1 MTVRTAT
8 KQLLC
13 FIRDITPS
21 PFLHHTTPSAIRS
34 TAEQAAGVGEATG
47 MTATLPQLSNPRARA
62 GRDHHQGPI
71 PGPPVLAV
79 DQSFV
84 AVKHH
89 GNHSYLSD
97 FRDFARRRTQS
108 NDILDKVGRVRMQ
121 PETLCQPRPD
131 YGICAAAFAELENT
145 DLVEK
150 LAYNRGSVKVS
161 TTQAQEYDALFT
173 WAHKAW
179 CISHY
184 YTAAQRDILPWLL
197 V

>member
-1 MTVRTAT
+1 MLFAGREVFLNSGLSCLLVHETREDSLINCLDSTRSRSLQATMTVRTAT
-8 KQLLC
+8 KELLC

-84 AVKHH
+84 AVKHY

-108 NDILDKVGRVRMQ
+108 NDILDNVGRVRMQ

-131 YGICAAAFAELENT
+131 YGICAAAFAEL
-145 DLVEK
+145 D
-150 LAYNRGSVKVS
+150 RS
-161 TTQAQEYDALFT
+161 
-173 WAHKAW
+173 
-179 CISHY
+179 C
-184 YTAAQRDILPWLL
+184 
-197 V
+197 